1 MTLFTLS
8 LVLLAAALHAGW
20 NALIKINADRLVS
33 MAILAGSTAVITA
46 FMLPFVAVPIAAAW
60 PYLIVTSF
68 VHLGYMGF
76 LVLAYGHGDY
86 GQVYPIARGA
96 APLMTTG
103 AAFVIAGEAL
113 STQETAAIILITLS
127 IISLTFSGGPTSLR
141 PVLYA
146 LATSVF
152 IATYTMIDALG
163 ARASG
168 DVHSYIVWLFF
179 LHGIPLFVL
188 TYFRRR
194 GVLVQSIKE
203 NWKFGVIGGA
213 MALVAY
219 WVVLWAVTLNDIGPI
234 ATLRETSV
242 LFAAIFSAVWLKE
255 PFGIKRILPA
265 LGVAAGIF
273 LLATG

>member
-1 MTLFTLS
+1 MTQLTLG
-8 LVLLAAALHAGW
+8 LVLLAAVLHAGW

-33 MAILAGSTAVITA
+33 MAILSGSTAVITA
-46 FMLPFVAVPIAAAW
+46 FMLPFVAVPVAAAW

-103 AAFVIAGEAL
+103 AAFVIAGETL
-113 STQETAAIILITLS
+113 STQETGAIVLITLS
-127 IISLTFSGGPTSLR
+127 IISLAFSGGPAPLR

-163 ARASG
+163 ARVSG

-179 LHGIPLFVL
+179 LHGFPLFVL
-188 TYFRRR
+188 TYVRRR

-203 NWKFGVIGGA
+203 NWKFGVLGGA

-242 LFAAIFSAVWLKE
+242 VFATLFSALWLKE
-255 PFGIKRILPA
+255 PFGLKRVLPA
-265 LGVAAGIF
+265 LGVAAGII